1 MAISVLQEVHNE
13 VPSGGGTTFTI
24 AVTLTVTPGSALHV
38 YVMENATASGGAIT
52 LSDTNGQT
60 YTLSSSVNDSSR
72 IARDFYLIGAT
83 GGSTTITATM
93 TLGAF
98 VAGIWVKEI
107 GQCSAYQ
114 AGSGLLILSPGAG
127 TDAVTS
133 NTATPTSQPAL
144 VSGFTFGDNNA
155 DTTVA
160 GTGFTAGPSSP
171 TWPLFGA
178 GLVGASE
185 SQRIT
190 STSAIAATFTA
201 TAGGTSNRWKTVVA
215 IFTEGA
221 GGGGTTV
228 APENQAWTPARPR
241 SVAAMSAMSAP
252 VVVPGARAWSPDA
265 VGVSPV
271 ARRRQVPA
279 NGEPLR
285 SPVNPVL
292 TQFAPD
298 AGVVTRPS
306 RRTSWVNGEPMAPIV
321 ASGISTLA
329 PDAGTATRLA
339 RRPLPAPTTTD
350 PLPVIRCLPF
360 IAGQKLWLRADMGVT
375 LSGGNAISWADQSG
389 NGNDVTGSVPFN
401 ASSINGKPGLTFS
414 SAGMTNGSSSVLSGA
429 SPRTIFV
436 VYKPTNNNPS
446 SSLVTLRSGTLK
458 ADYIAEWS
466 FGGTGLIYTDG
477 VNGANNASVPL
488 VSNIGVA
495 TISEWTSTAPGAVLG
510 YRRNGAALAVTQ
522 PSGSSTENG
531 TAGFS
536 IGGSG
541 AALGPMIGDICEVI
555 VYDSVLSSTDEAA
568 VLVCLATRYG
578 IAVSLPIV
586 PDQQFVP
593 QRRLS
598 RPMPSGGEAPVAL
611 SAPALGPFVQDTGP
625 RAATR
630 RQLSPTAW
638 TLDPLPPV
646 TTGWV
651 PDLFAPPPP
660 RRRFEAPPQMP
671 PPVAAPASLA
681 SWIPPNDVATSRRI
695 PPLGAIHGHVI
706 PAKIVPPGPWGYE
719 PPWAPTRTFR
729 GQGARSG
736 EPLRAIDN
744 TVTRAIRPPLWAVVV
759 GEVLSITDLDTGG
772 RIVDTS
778 DRTGLVGD
786 T

>member
-160 GTGFTAGPSSP
+160 GTGFTTGLN

-178 GLVGASE
+178 GLVGLSE
-185 SQRIT
+185 HLRIT
-190 STSAIAATFTA
+190 STSAIAATWTA
-201 TAGGTSNRWKTVVA
+201 TAGGTSNRWKSVVA

-228 APENQAWTPARPR
+228 APENHAWTPPRRR

-271 ARRRQVPA
+271 TRLRLVPA

-298 AGVVTRPS
+298 AGVATRPS
-306 RRTSWVNGEPMAPIV
+306 RRTSWVNGEPMVPIV
-321 ASGISTLA
+321 ASGISALA
-329 PDAGTATRLA
+329 PDAGTATRPA

-360 IAGQKLWLRADMGVT
+360 IAGQKLWLRGDMGT
-375 LSGGNAISWADQSG
+375 TISGGNVTSVLDQSG
-389 NGNDVTGSVPFN
+389 NGNDVVVSGTVPFN
-401 ASSINGKPGLTFS
+401 PSAINGQPGWTFGAAGYLVNTVSSILP
-414 SAGMTNGSSSVLSGA
+414 AG

-436 VYKPTNNNPS
+436 VCNPTTGIGGPVMSIRLTAVGDTYFFSPNYAGFAGGIFTDSNSGTNNATAAAPTS
-446 SSLVTLRSGTLK
+446 
-458 ADYIAEWS
+458 APHIAEYICAATPA
-466 FGGTGLIYTDG
+466 FLGLKVDG
-477 VNGANNASVPL
+477 
-488 VSNIGVA
+488 
-495 TISEWTSTAPGAVLG
+495 
-510 YRRNGAALAVTQ
+510 LAQSVTQ
-522 PSGSSTENG
+522 VGPCPTETG
-531 TAGFS
+531 TTGFQIGKWNIAG
-536 IGGSG
+536 
-541 AALGPMIGDICEVI
+541 PNYVGDICEVI

-625 RAATR
+625 RAAPR

-638 TLDPLPPV
+638 TLDALPPL
-646 TTGWV
+646 TPGWV

-660 RRRFEAPPQMP
+660 RRRSEAPPQMP

-736 EPLRAIDN
+736 EPLRAVDN